1 MVMQMTRG
9 NAVIRPMA
17 IAAALLL
24 AGHSVA
30 PAAAAQSAATADR
43 KAEAPNEALAK
54 LRARAPEEEVIYFL
68 LPDRFENGDTANDR
82 GGLRG
87 DRLVTGF
94 DPTHKGFFNG
104 GDLKGLTQRLDYLQG
119 MGVTAIW
126 LAPIFKNKPVQGPA
140 GQESAGYHGY
150 WVTDFTTVD
159 PHFGTEAEFKAF
171 VDAAHARGMKV
182 YMDIITNHSADVI
195 FFRECVGQ
203 PSCPYR
209 SKADYP
215 YSRRVSDGAAINPGF
230 AGDDDPSAANWAR
243 LTDPAYAYTPFVPAA
258 EKDVKRPEWL
268 NDPRYYHNR
277 GNTTFTGESSTY
289 GDFVGLDDLMTEHPD
304 VVAGMIRIY
313 QSWIERF
320 GIDGY
325 RIDTAK
331 HVNPEFWQQ
340 FVPAI
345 LATAKARGIDNF
357 HIFGEVATGE
367 MDPALTAEWTVRAGL
382 PTNLDMAFFA
392 AVRDTLAGNKAPDH
406 LVRLFAADVLYKGG
420 EATALRLP
428 TFIGNHDFG
437 RFAHFADRAKPAMP
451 AAERLARTQLAH
463 AMMFLLRGIPT
474 VYYGDEQG
482 FVGDG
487 NDQDARETLFASKV
501 AVYNDNDLIGSDA
514 TTAVANFNPA
524 HPLYQTIRKLAAA
537 RHANRALRHGRQ
549 VVRSYDE
556 KPGLLAMSRIDP
568 ADSSDVVVMFNTSAE
583 PIRRNVAVDYRAR
596 GFAAV
601 VGDCPAT
608 PTAPGQLT
616 ITLPPLGYAA
626 CRTIR

>member
-1 MVMQMTRG
+1 MLLKRSSVM
-9 NAVIRPMA
+9 A
-17 IAAALLL
+17 AAALAALL
-24 AGHSVA
+24 SAA
-30 PAAAAQSAATADR
+30 PAVAASAPTVS
-43 KAEAPNEALAK
+43 AEQLAAV
-54 LRARAPEEEVIYFL
+54 RARPAEEEVIYFL
-68 LPDRFENGDTANDR
+68 LPDRFENGDTTNDR
-82 GGLRG
+82 GGLKG
-87 DRLVTGF
+87 DRLATGF
-94 DPTHKGFFNG
+94 DPTHKGFFSG
-104 GDLKGLTQRLDYLQG
+104 GDLKGLISRLDYLQG

-126 LAPIFKNKPVQGPA
+126 LAPVFKNKPVQGPP

-171 VDAAHARGMKV
+171 VDAAHMRGMKV

-209 SKADYP
+209 SKGDFP
-215 YSRRVSDGAAINPGF
+215 YSRRARDGAAINPGF
-230 AGDDDPSAANWAR
+230 AGDQDPSPENWAK
-243 LTDPAYAYTPFVPAA
+243 LIDPAYAYTPFVPEA
-258 EKDVKRPEWL
+258 EKAVKRPAWL
-268 NDPRYYHNR
+268 NDPAFYHNR

-289 GDFVGLDDLMTEHPD
+289 GDFVGLDDLMTEHPR
-304 VVAGMIRIY
+304 VVGGMIEIY
-313 QSWIERF
+313 QSWITRF

-345 LATAKARGIDNF
+345 LATAKGQGIPNF

-382 PTNLDMAFFA
+382 PTNLDMPFFA
-392 AVRDTLAGNKAPDH
+392 AVRDVLAGSKAPDH

-428 TFIGNHDFG
+428 TFVGNHDFG
-437 RFAHFADRAKPAMP
+437 RFAHFADRAHPRASQN
-451 AAERLARTQLAH
+451 ERLARAKLAH

-487 NDQDARETLFASKV
+487 NDQDARETMFASRV
-501 AVYNDNDLIGSDA
+501 AVYNDNDLIGTAA
-514 TTAVANFNPA
+514 TTATASFNPS
-524 HPLYQTIRKLAAA
+524 HPLYLALRDLAAA
-537 RHANRALRHGRQ
+537 RQSHRALRHGRQ

-568 ADSSDVVVMFNTSAE
+568 NDGTDIVVLFNTSSEA
-583 PIRRNVAVDYRAR
+583 ITRRVAVDYRAKAFR
-596 GFAAV
+596 GV
-601 VGDCPAT
+601 IGDCPAA
-608 PTAPGQLT
+608 PSAPGQLT

-626 CRTIR
+626 CRAER